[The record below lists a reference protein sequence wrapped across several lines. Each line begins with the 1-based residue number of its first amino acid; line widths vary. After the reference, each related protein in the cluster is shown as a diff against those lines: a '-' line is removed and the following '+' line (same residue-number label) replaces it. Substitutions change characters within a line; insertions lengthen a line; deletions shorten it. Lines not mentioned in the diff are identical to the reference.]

1 MCEDVTR
8 VHGTHVHIVMSV
20 YLREAT
26 FTVALLHI
34 VGIYICKVKW
44 NAPGMKK
51 KTQYSV
57 VSTSPFDFVVSTR
70 HAIKRTRRPFRCQL
84 RIPLSSLTFNQRDY
98 VGLHFCPVYFREAI
112 SLRLVQNGSI
122 TQGYR
127 CGCAAREMEYCHC
140 AKFDLQSA
148 PCRRKLPYGSY
159 NWRGIQ

>member
-1 MCEDVTR
+1 MV
-8 VHGTHVHIVMSV
+8 INI
-20 YLREAT
+20 YLRET
-26 FTVALLHI
+26 MFVFVAAFLYI
-34 VGIYICKVKW
+34 VGIHVKW
-44 NAPGMKK
+44 NKMSGIKK
-51 KTQYSV
+51 KRDISLYRRVLLTLSH
-57 VSTSPFDFVVSTR
+57 PR

-98 VGLHFCPVYFREAI
+98 VGLHFYPVYFREAI

-127 CGCAAREMEYCHC
+127 CGCATREMEYCHC

-148 PCRRKLPYGSY
+148 FCRRILPYGSY

>member
-1 MCEDVTR
+1 MNIYLTKATCVFMAAFLYI
-8 VHGTHVHIVMSV
+8 VGTHV
-20 YLREAT
+20 
-26 FTVALLHI
+26 
-34 VGIYICKVKW
+34 KW
-44 NAPGMKK
+44 NKMPGIKK
-51 KTQYSV
+51 ETRYTPLYRRVLLTLSH
-57 VSTSPFDFVVSTR
+57 PR

-127 CGCAAREMEYCHC
+127 CGCAMREMEYCHY

-148 PCRRKLPYGSY
+148 FCRRILPCGSY